1 MPLPALT
8 DRDRRTVRIAGIG
21 LSLYLVL
28 FGGWKVFGFLGQR
41 HAAYRLL
48 QSEAAELRNRHEL
61 YGARVTRLE
70 RLMESFQMDP
80 ARLAKT
86 TLVAQAGAALQQSA
100 TQGGL
105 QLGPIR
111 ETLNRGSERE
121 LGIIQME
128 ATGQVPALMTF
139 LHQLRSLGFPFVIDT
154 LQFSPDPARP
164 GMLKVSLGLILLD
177 YEKWD
182 KKELPDA

>member
-1 MPLPALT
+1 MPLS
-8 DRDRRTVRIAGIG
+8 DRDRRTLRYAGIG
-21 LSLYLVL
+21 LGIYLTL
-28 FGGWKVFGFLGQR
+28 FGGWLAFGFLGRR
-41 HAAYRLL
+41 HAEYRQLRR
-48 QSEAAELRNRHEL
+48 EAADLKDRYEL

-80 ARLAKT
+80 ARLTKA
-86 TLVAQAGAALQQSA
+86 TLVARATAALQQSA

-111 ETLNRGSERE
+111 ESLNRGSERE
-121 LGIIQME
+121 LGTIQLD

-139 LHQLRSLGFPFVIDT
+139 LHRLRSLGFPLVIDT
-154 LQFSPDPARP
+154 MQLSSDPTRP
-164 GMLKVSLGLILLD
+164 GMIKVSLGLIVLD

-182 KKELPDA
+182 TKDIPDV